1 MRIPVLPLVMLAAAC
16 GSVEEE
22 VPIPAMPAGSVVC
35 TMEARPG
42 ISVEPVD
49 KITGQ
54 IVSGPTVLIV
64 KSGTYADT
72 VRASTGAQPAPTNIS
87 GAYERPGTYT
97 IIVRHAGYH
106 DFVKSGI
113 VVTKDECHV
122 IPVRIKAQL
131 EPAG

>member
-1 MRIPVLPLVMLAAAC
+1 MLLLVAAC

-22 VPIPAMPAGSVVC
+22 TVEAMPAPAVVC

-42 ISVEPVD
+42 ISVEPRD
-49 KITGQ
+49 KITGE

-72 VRASTGAQPAPTNIS
+72 VRASTGALPAPTNIS

-97 IIVRHAGYH
+97 VIVRHLGYH

-122 IPVRIKAQL
+122 IPVKIKAQL

>member
-1 MRIPVLPLVMLAAAC
+1 MRNPVLPLLLLVAAC

-22 VPIPAMPAGSVVC
+22 TIGAMPAPGVVC

-42 ISVEPVD
+42 ITVEPRDRV
-49 KITGQ
+49 TGE
-54 IVSGPTVLIV
+54 IVSGPIVLIM

-72 VRASTGAQPAPTNIS
+72 VRASTGALPAPTNVS

-97 IIVRHAGYH
+97 VIVRHTGYH

-113 VVTKDECHV
+113 IVTKDECHV
-122 IPVRIKAQL
+122 IPVRITAKL
-131 EPAG
+131 EPRP